1 MPYVI
6 TDACVDLMDRSCIRE
21 CPVDCIY
28 EGERQLYV
36 NPHECID
43 CGACEP
49 ACPQEAILHEADL
62 APEQQAA
69 NDRQNQIFAPL
80 GKLGGARKYGKLGFD
95 HPDIAARP
103 HQS

>member
-6 TDACVDLMDRSCIRE
+6 TEACVDLMDRSCVRE

-36 NPHECID
+36 NPLECID

-49 ACPQEAILHEADL
+49 ACPHEAILHEADL
-62 APEQQAA
+62 APDQAA
-69 NDRQNQIFAPL
+69 AKIRQDELFDAL
-80 GKLGGARKYGKLGFD
+80 GKLGGARKYGRIGHD
-95 HPDIAARP
+95 HPDIAAMPARA
-103 HQS
+103 